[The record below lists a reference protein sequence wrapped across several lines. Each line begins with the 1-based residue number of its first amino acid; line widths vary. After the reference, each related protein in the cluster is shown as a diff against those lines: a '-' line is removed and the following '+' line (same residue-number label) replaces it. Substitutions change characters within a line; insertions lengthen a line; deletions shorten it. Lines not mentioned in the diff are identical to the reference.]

1 MKIFIFY
8 LIPNII
14 HFIKKKLSSEVQNT
28 LLNIIKMIAKNRQTE
43 LGGQATR
50 KIQHDQK
57 PTEESE
63 GRSTEALSETK

>member
-14 HFIKKKLSSEVQNT
+14 HFHKKNSHQKFRT
-28 LLNIIKMIAKNRQTE
+28 LLNIIKMIAKNRKTE
-43 LGGQATR
+43 LGVQATS
-50 KIQHDQK
+50 KKEHDQK